1 MDRNVQGHRLNLAT
15 AGARPAAINKKA
27 SMPRSTEADITVVEE
42 PPRLR
47 VQVAS
52 DLHLEFIKRRFPGER
67 VIKPLPDADLLVLAG
82 DIDIGL
88 GVFDAFGDWPVP
100 ILYVIGNHESYG
112 RVYDEDR
119 KTLRASC
126 AGTNIV
132 LLDQDMVTA
141 GDLAAR
147 FPAWASSRAAALPD
161 VRFIGC
167 TLWTSY
173 QYSACGKSHEAQTD
187 VAERALND
195 HRLIRLTTGPFDVQA
210 ALACHEADCAWLRS
224 ELAEPC
230 DGDTVVITHHAP
242 SERSVHPRF
251 QGDLLTGAFVTDLPD
266 LLEQAQ
272 VWIHGHHHDS
282 SDYVER
288 GCRVVCNPSGY
299 PLGLNSIR
307 KAEEMHFENTRFD
320 GRLVIEL
327 PSAKVVA
334 R

>member
-1 MDRNVQGHRLNLAT
+1 
-15 AGARPAAINKKA
+15 
-27 SMPRSTEADITVVEE
+27 MPRSTETEMTVHDR
-42 PPRLR
+42 PARLR

-67 VIKPLPDADLLVLAG
+67 VVKPLPDADLLVLAG

-100 ILYVIGNHESYG
+100 ILYLMGNHESYG
-112 RVYDEDR
+112 RVYDDDR
-119 KTLRASC
+119 KTVRAAC

-132 LLDQDMVTA
+132 LLDQDVVTTA
-141 GDLAAR
+141 DLAAR
-147 FPAWASSRAAALPD
+147 FPAWASSRAAAMPD

-167 TLWTSY
+167 TLWTGY
-173 QYSACGKSHEAQTD
+173 RYSACGKSHEAQMEL
-187 VAERALND
+187 AERALND
-195 HRLIRLTTGPFDVQA
+195 HRLIRLTTGPFDAQA

-224 ELAEPC
+224 ELDKRFE
-230 DGDTVVITHHAP
+230 GDTVVITHHAP

-251 QGDLLTGAFVTDLPD
+251 QGDPLTGAFVTDLPD

-307 KAEEMHFENTRFD
+307 HAEEMHFENTQFD
-320 GRLVIEL
+320 DQLIIDL